1 MAESEKTPL
10 SQLVT
15 SITFLSFIFG
25 IAKLTLFYGKFS
37 FDVFEYIDIAEVFN
51 NTIRD
56 AFYIAVPFLIINY
69 YYYSLIGKGISSY
82 QKDMSDIQIRRA
94 NKRIKN
100 TIDVAMGL
108 VATYYVVRIIISY
121 FNNITI
127 NYTYVIVLIFYAV
140 VYTLRILIA
149 FDKHLQTNHSYQ
161 IPGNI
166 MIVLFLS
173 LGMILAAGITTLY
186 RTNHITP
193 TSNDNNTF
201 IILKKDTIKS
211 TIKYYYI
218 GRTKNYIFFHND
230 TSGFTDVF
238 PDKDV
243 SKLSI
248 KD

>member
-10 SQLVT
+10 SHLVT
-15 SITFLSFIFG
+15 TITFLSFIFG

-37 FDVFEYIDIAEVFN
+37 FDVFEYIDIAEIFN

-56 AFYIAVPFLIINY
+56 AFYIAVPFLIINFY
-69 YYYSLIGKGISSY
+69 NYSLIGKGISTY
-82 QKDMSDIQIRRA
+82 QKDMSDVQIQRA
-94 NKRIKN
+94 DKRIKFFV
-100 TIDVAMGL
+100 DVTMGL
-108 VATYYVVRIIISY
+108 VAVYYLVRIIISY
-121 FNNITI
+121 FNNTTI
-127 NYTYVIVLIFYAV
+127 NYNYVVVLIFYAV
-140 VYTLRILIA
+140 VFILRILIS
-149 FDKHLQTNHSYQ
+149 FDKHLKTNHNYQ
-161 IPGNI
+161 IPKNI

-173 LGMILAAGITTLY
+173 IGMILAAAITTLY

-201 IILKKDTIKS
+201 IILKDDTIKS
-211 TIKYYYI
+211 TTKYYYI

-243 SKLSI
+243 RKVSI